1 MKRYLYFL
9 IPVVLCAC
17 SKNSVRQSVQI
28 TELTEPNNASVSVQ
42 NSEAED
48 EVKTVHEEK
57 LSQIDIVSE
66 EEYLASY
73 ADTDSSLTKPK
84 MVFVEGNSNQNIS
97 SFEIGE
103 TEVTIE
109 QYCSVI
115 GETEFNKE
123 WGKHPIA
130 GINWFEAIMFCNKLS
145 VMNGY
150 EPCYTLNGEK
160 DTSLWTG
167 ELPYYTEA
175 EGHVGDISEWNAIR
189 CNFNANG
196 YRLPTKKRM
205 DICCTWW
212 K

>member
-17 SKNSVRQSVQI
+17 SKNSVQQSVQI
-28 TELTEPNNASVSVQ
+28 TEPTEPNNASVTVQ
-42 NSEAED
+42 NSEVED
-48 EVKTVHEEK
+48 GVKDEYKEK
-57 LSQIDIVSE
+57 PSQIDIVSE

-73 ADTDSSLTKPK
+73 ADTDCSLTKPK
-84 MVFVEGNSNQNIS
+84 MIFVEGNEHLDLS

-109 QYCSVI
+109 QYCTVI

-145 VMNGY
+145 IMNGY
-150 EPCYTLNGEK
+150 
-160 DTSLWTG
+160 
-167 ELPYYTEA
+167 
-175 EGHVGDISEWNAIR
+175 
-189 CNFNANG
+189 
-196 YRLPTKKRM
+196 
-205 DICCTWW
+205 
-212 K
+212 